1 MALSDIKYIAIN
13 GQELPRP
20 RDFAP
25 QMTDIYAGEYTTCT
39 GKLVGDRI
47 GWKYADM
54 TLSWDALTQ
63 TQVDVLINMAGAA
76 DLEFEGPDGY
86 IATEQIIRDSTVQ
99 LRNRNTIR
107 GEVLWKNVSVSIRFI
122 DAHND

>member
-1 MALSDIKYIAIN
+1 MALSDIKFIAID

-47 GWKYADM
+47 GWKYGDM

-63 TQVDVLINMAGAA
+63 AQVDVLINMAGAA
-76 DLEFEGPDGY
+76 ALEFEGPDGY
-86 IATEQIIRDSTVQ
+86 ITTEQIIRDSTVQ